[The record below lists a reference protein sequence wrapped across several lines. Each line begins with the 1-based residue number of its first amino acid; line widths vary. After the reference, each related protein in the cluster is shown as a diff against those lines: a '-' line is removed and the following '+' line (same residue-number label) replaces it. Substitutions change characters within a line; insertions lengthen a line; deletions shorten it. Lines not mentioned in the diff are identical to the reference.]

1 MAELLNRKRVLMAK
15 TQPTAG
21 VDPLPD
27 PAVDAVLTG
36 EINITP
42 LAADTQDRIIL
53 RPGLGSTPKIP
64 TGIHVE
70 LTFAV
75 ELAGMK
81 GLGVP
86 TPGLSALLRC
96 CAASETIVPTTSVTY
111 APVSGGFELA
121 TLYFN
126 LDGVLHKV
134 TDARGSAKITLAA
147 NGLPS
152 IEFTIMGLFSLPT
165 DTPQGVLNYAD
176 YQLPVEVNSANTTGI
191 ALHGFTGG
199 ILLNFKNIKGF

>member
-96 CAASETIVPTTSVTY
+96 CAASRIARVSRFERSTCKSRTSFSVKVVT
-111 APVSGGFELA
+111 
-121 TLYFN
+121 
-126 LDGVLHKV
+126 
-134 TDARGSAKITLAA
+134 
-147 NGLPS
+147 
-152 IEFTIMGLFSLPT
+152 
-165 DTPQGVLNYAD
+165 
-176 YQLPVEVNSANTTGI
+176 
-191 ALHGFTGG
+191 
-199 ILLNFKNIKGF
+199 